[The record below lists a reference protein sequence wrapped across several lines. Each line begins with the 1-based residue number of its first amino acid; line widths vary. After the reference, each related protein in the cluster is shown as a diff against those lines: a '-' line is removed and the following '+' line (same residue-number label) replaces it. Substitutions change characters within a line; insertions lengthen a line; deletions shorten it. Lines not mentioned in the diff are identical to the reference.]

1 MQYYLFDSHYGKFDR
16 YFSAFVC
23 ETIKHECLQSKYEL
37 KKQSNSKAVQ
47 NIHFTSNK
55 TILIVKMLSGNYS
68 SSRHLICIKHIHYV
82 HLYVA

>member
-47 NIHFTSNK
+47 NIHFPSIFSVLKNFPMG
-55 TILIVKMLSGNYS
+55 IFN
-68 SSRHLICIKHIHYV
+68 IKACYNTKS
-82 HLYVA
+82 